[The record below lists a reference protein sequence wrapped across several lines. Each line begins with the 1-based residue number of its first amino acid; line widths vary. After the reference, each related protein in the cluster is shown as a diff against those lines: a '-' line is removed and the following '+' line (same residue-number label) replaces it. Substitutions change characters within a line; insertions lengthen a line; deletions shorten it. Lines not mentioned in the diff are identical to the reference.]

1 MVVNN
6 NQLVKSSVLAEIR
19 GDDQYKRS
27 KDTKEHVVVDTLSI
41 SLRGQVT
48 GTLVP
53 MWPMSKR
60 PLNYCRLFSSAG
72 T

>member
-27 KDTKEHVVVDTLSI
+27 KDTKEHVVVDTLGI
-41 SLRGQVT
+41 H
-48 GTLVP
+48 
-53 MWPMSKR
+53 
-60 PLNYCRLFSSAG
+60 FEA
-72 T
+72 